1 MLAPINE
8 EIIINKTEF
17 DELMIEL
24 KKLRELVKETADE
37 INVLERKLKNLIN
50 EK

>member
-1 MLAPINE
+1 MLEPLNE
-8 EIIINKTEF
+8 EIIIDKTEF

-24 KKLRELVKETADE
+24 KKLRESVKETVYE